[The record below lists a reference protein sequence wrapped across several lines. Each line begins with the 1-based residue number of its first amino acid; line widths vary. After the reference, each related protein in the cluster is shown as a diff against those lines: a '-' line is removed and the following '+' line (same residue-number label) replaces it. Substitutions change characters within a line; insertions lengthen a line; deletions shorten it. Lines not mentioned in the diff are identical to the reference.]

1 MKAIVMQEY
10 GLPEVLKVKE
20 VQKPTPK
27 ENEILI
33 KNQAASVN
41 YGDLV
46 ARDFKSLTPAK
57 FNMPFPLWILM
68 NFYFG
73 FSKPNITVLGSEL
86 AGEVEA
92 VGKDVT
98 AFQPGDQ
105 VLGYL
110 GQKMGAYA
118 EYVSLPEDGMLV
130 SKPSNITYEEA
141 ATVPY
146 GTFVALN
153 LLRKVDI
160 QPGDQV
166 LVNGASGSIGS
177 YAVQLAKHYGAVV
190 TGVCGSQRMEFVKS
204 LGADHVIDYTQEDFT
219 QNGETYD
226 VILDVLG
233 RSSFSACKDS
243 LSNDGVY
250 LLASFKMGDVF
261 QMLWTSM
268 VGSKKVICAMA
279 GENPEDLALIAE
291 LIEAG
296 KIKTFVDQSFPIE
309 QAADAHRYVESGEKQ
324 GPVVIT
330 M

>member
-1 MKAIVMQEY
+1 MKAIVMEEY
-10 GLPEVLKVKE
+10 GPPEVLKTKE
-20 VQKPTPK
+20 VEKPTPK

-33 KNQAASVN
+33 RTHAASVN
-41 YGDLV
+41 YGDLL
-46 ARDFKSLTPAK
+46 ARDFKSLTPGK
-57 FNMPFPLWILM
+57 FNMPFPLWIM
-68 NFYFG
+68 TKFYFG
-73 FSKPNITVLGSEL
+73 LSKPNITVLGSEL

-92 VGKDVT
+92 VGQEVT
-98 AFQPGDQ
+98 NYQPGDQ

-118 EYVSLPEDGMLV
+118 EYVCLPEDGMLV
-130 SKPSNITYEEA
+130 SKPSRLSYEEA

-160 QPGDQV
+160 QPGDKV

-177 YAVQLAKHYGAVV
+177 WAVQLAKHYGAEVS
-190 TGVCGSQRMEFVKS
+190 GVCGMQRLEYVKS
-204 LGADHVIDYTQEDFT
+204 LGAEHVIDYTQEDFT

-243 LSNDGVY
+243 LTDDGVY
-250 LLASFKMGDVF
+250 LLASFKMGDLF

-268 VGSKKVICAMA
+268 FGGKKVICALT
-279 GENPEDLALIAE
+279 GDNPQDLALIAG
-291 LIEAG
+291 LIEEG
-296 KIKTFVDQSFPIE
+296 KIKTIVDRSFPMS
-309 QAADAHRYVESGEKQ
+309 QAADAHRYAESGGKQ
-324 GPVVIT
+324 GPVVIV